1 MPMVTCFWKCHVL
14 GDMFCIQ
21 GSGCDVTN
29 VCDRGARIGELVP
42 RGVNQ
47 LQSQNLKIAK
57 QFHTKE
63 IIRLYL

>member
-21 GSGCDVTN
+21 VSGCDVTN
-29 VCDRGARIGELVP
+29 VCNRGARIGELAP

-47 LQSQNLKIAK
+47 LQSQVKKIAK
-57 QFHTKE
+57 QFHPKE
-63 IIRLYL
+63 IIMYF